1 MLSFVTKWRVVID
14 LSRFRI
20 EKYSLFK
27 NFQGTL
33 ELKGFVVFEIVML
46 LFTLNKSWKQLNS
59 RADFTLRHDART
71 TRFCLS
77 YMRLSLLNARVIQS
91 INFRSI
97 RNMVSCLSCL
107 SE

>member
-59 RADFTLRHDART
+59 SAKFLHFNMTPKLYVST
-71 TRFCLS
+71 FPMCVL
-77 YMRLSLLNARVIQS
+77 VIQ
-91 INFRSI
+91 
-97 RNMVSCLSCL
+97 
-107 SE
+107 E